1 MRGIF
6 RSSLADSSAVW
17 LPKAYCEI
25 AKNIQGL
32 GTCPLLTFGWLFCH
46 SYLSASYSCLACQ
59 SYVWPFH
66 GAYPLYYLFWLAV
79 FYPSSR
85 CFSSIFFSFLVKHE
99 SVCFSA
105 VSLVYVSPSAL
116 HVALCHPCP
125 SPCLLHIA
133 IARMPFPVAFSRI

>member
-1 MRGIF
+1 MRLPRTYKGLEPAHCLLLVGFSVTLIC
-6 RSSLADSSAVW
+6 LLLIHVW
-17 LPKAYCEI
+17 LVNLMFGPSMEHI
-25 AKNIQGL
+25 LFTIS
-32 GTCPLLTFGWLFCH
+32 FGWLYFI
-46 SYLSASYSCLACQ
+46 LQ
-59 SYVWPFH
+59 V
-66 GAYPLYYLFWLAV
+66 GAFQAFFFLFWL
-79 FYPSSR
+79 SM
-85 CFSSIFFSFLVKHE
+85 